1 MTGEIDN
8 SLPFESQTGEPLC
21 MSRIAIVRHGE
32 FGVDNRLN
40 KRGRAQMKKIAR
52 QIRESLDKGE
62 KALILTSPADRA
74 FDSAKVI
81 SGILKVPIEDHEV
94 LWSEDHRPTDLSTAY
109 QVIHSVKNKADLL
122 VVVTHLEYLKS
133 LPNYL
138 GLMDLDMPYEEESI
152 EIGKGVLLDYR
163 SGNLYFLG
171 ER

>member
-1 MTGEIDN
+1 MT
-8 SLPFESQTGEPLC
+8 
-21 MSRIAIVRHGE
+21 V
-32 FGVDNRLN
+32 
-40 KRGRAQMKKIAR
+40 
-52 QIRESLDKGE
+52 
-62 KALILTSPADRA
+62 
-74 FDSAKVI
+74 
-81 SGILKVPIEDHEV
+81 
-94 LWSEDHRPTDLSTAY
+94 WSEDHRPTDLSTAY

-122 VVVTHLEYLKS
+122 VVVTHFEYLKS